1 MTQFALIVKP
11 GLDFR
16 TLELPSNIFC
26 NKKEKGSRGKKKKDE
41 AWSLENKKMK
51 GK

>member
-26 NKKEKGSRGKKKKDE
+26 NKKEKGNRGKKKKMKHG
-41 AWSLENKKMK
+41 AWKTRK
-51 GK
+51 